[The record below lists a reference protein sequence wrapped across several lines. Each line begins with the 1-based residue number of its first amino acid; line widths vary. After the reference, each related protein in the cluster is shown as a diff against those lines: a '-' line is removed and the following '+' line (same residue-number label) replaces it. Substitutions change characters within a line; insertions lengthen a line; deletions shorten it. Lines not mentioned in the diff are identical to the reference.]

1 MLTKHENIE
10 YNQVNMSQIVNAE
23 NPNQEQKSQ
32 VHDHDISTWRDVG
45 CEWLNKLLHS
55 VLVNSLLACRATG

>member
-23 NPNQEQKSQ
+23 NPKQEQKSQ
-32 VHDHDISTWRDVG
+32 VHDHDSSTWRDVA
-45 CEWLNKLLHS
+45 CEWSNKL
-55 VLVNSLLACRATG
+55 

>member
-32 VHDHDISTWRDVG
+32 VHDHDSSTWRDVA
-45 CEWLNKLLHS
+45 CEWSNKL
-55 VLVNSLLACRATG
+55 

>member
-23 NPNQEQKSQ
+23 NPKQEQKSQ
-32 VHDHDISTWRDVG
+32 VHDHDISTWRFRYFVG
-45 CEWLNKLLHS
+45 EIHGNKKKKSGRHCSRCWL
-55 VLVNSLLACRATG
+55 